1 MKKRMMSV
9 LLTLCMLIS
18 IISAVPITASAAT
31 SGKCGDNLTWT
42 LDNNGTLTI
51 SGTGD
56 MWDWNW
62 NGSPWYD
69 NNNLKNVVIK
79 NGVTSIGAYAFY
91 NCSDL
96 TSINIP
102 DSVTSIGGNAFSG
115 CSDLTSINIPDSVTK
130 IGGSAFSRCS
140 SLTSINIP
148 DSVTII
154 GNRMFRDCSS
164 LNNIKIHNRVTII
177 GVGAFF
183 NCKSLTSI
191 NIPDSVICIESGAFS
206 YCTALIN
213 IEVDSNNRNYS
224 SVNGTLYDKNKNVLM
239 QYAIGKK
246 DTSFDVPNSVITIQE
261 QAFEGCSSLTS
272 INIPDSVTSIGG
284 GAFNNCRSLTSIN
297 IPDSVTKIGGSAF
310 SRCRSLTSIN
320 IPDSVTSIGDH
331 MFSWCSSLTSIN
343 IPDSVTSIGD
353 NVFRSCRS
361 LTSINIP
368 DGVTSIGDSAF
379 SACSSLTSINIPNG
393 VTSIGEGAFADC
405 IRLKDVYYSGSKEQW
420 GKIRID
426 NTNNSYLTNAKIHY
440 IFNEAGA
447 KTAPKVTTNENYSGG
462 DNLIEKSQIDVN
474 NLFSNISVG
483 TDKIKGPKISILGK
497 DFYLFQLDGKCS
509 LKFGD
514 VKIQLKVDEKKNSI
528 QILGGYDFISE
539 SVSTGTSYSE
549 RGEWTKA
556 YNDLKSLHHALAG
569 GTLNDKTARSKFS
582 SVYNKLNKSQS
593 NLFLNIKGN
602 FAVYGELVFENGSW
616 RMSEGGGI
624 LKASASGS
632 IDPRIGGIFYG
643 TFGLSVDASGNFAI
657 KYDGPNNGMSVNAK
671 IKIEPAVNVGVGAG
685 SKKAQFYIE
694 GGLKGKLPVEIA
706 AITGSFKTG
715 AVTNTPFKVSAKG
728 YIYMSGKAWILG
740 VDKEWQLGNEFVLY
754 PRNGDISLQSL
765 DAGSLLNEYTI
776 DKSEFKLLPRDYGSE
791 IALMSLSDDFDKIDL
806 YPYSTPQL
814 TLLPDGRKLML
825 WIDDDPTKA
834 DADRTSM
841 YYSIYNPA
849 DNSWSPESIA
859 VTNIGYNDMPQI
871 CQSGGKVYIIWACAD
886 KAFGDS
892 VELDDMMSHM
902 DVCYTCFDG
911 SGFGTPEILSESGN
925 GKCEMLCDIL
935 ENNGTVTAVWAEN
948 SENDYALASGT
959 NYIYKRVLNNGTWSE
974 KTEAA
979 AISGELHDVKLTQ
992 NGGIVYETSEDGKAV
1007 LYLDGEKIG
1016 ESQND
1021 NSAFKVSG
1029 NEIYYLSGTELNTYN
1044 SETGDTKTE
1053 EIGEITDITII
1064 NNGNEKIALS
1074 LLSTGFT
1081 NELYQNEYKDGKWGK
1096 WTQLTEY
1103 NRYIRDYS
1111 AMLDSDG
1118 TLTAALNLVEVKDS
1132 EKGGYGKA
1140 ELKVVRDFGYS
1151 DIILNDTAY
1160 PDGEIAEN
1168 KSVDVCFDITNN
1180 SRNDITDIK
1189 ADITDESGNIMYSGN
1204 ISCSIQ
1210 PGQTQTLKAPVTIPG
1225 GFKKQTLTI
1234 NVSGDFEENNTE
1246 NNTAELTVGF
1256 TDIAIEGAKLVKSGD
1271 KVTLEGCVRNIGF
1284 DNAENVKL
1292 EIYDSAADGTFL
1304 DTLSLN
1310 GISIGE
1316 DKKFTFELP
1325 SAYLN
1330 TDDGKR
1336 AIYIDASTDS
1346 AELEIGNN
1354 SDRIVFADLSE
1365 LKSITKVSMSY
1376 DNGILTVKSPEAFG
1390 ADLIAAY
1397 YTDMGQLFTFRRI
1410 ELAIAAGTNKIPLE
1424 GLEVGKDTKLM
1435 LWNNGVNPICESLS
1449 W

>member
-9 LLTLCMLIS
+9 LLTLCMLVS

-31 SGKCGDNLTWT
+31 SGTCGDNLTWT

-56 MWDWNW
+56 MTS
-62 NGSPWYD
+62 SPWYD
-69 NNNLKNVVIK
+69 CAESISSVVINYGATSISDWAFADCSNLK
-79 NGVTSIGAYAFY
+79 SI
-91 NCSDL
+91 S
-96 TSINIP
+96 IP
-102 DSVTSIGGNAFSG
+102 DSVESTGDGTFAG
-115 CSDLTSINIPDSVTK
+115 CSRLSGIKIPDSVK
-130 IGGSAFSRCS
+130 
-140 SLTSINIP
+140 
-148 DSVTII
+148 II
-154 GNRMFRDCSS
+154 GNWMFRDCSS

-246 DTSFDVPNSVITIQE
+246 DTSFDVPNSVITIHE

-272 INIPDSVTSIGG
+272 IRIPNSVTSIEYYV
-284 GAFNNCRSLTSIN
+284 FV
-297 IPDSVTKIGGSAF
+297 D
-310 SRCRSLTSIN
+310 
-320 IPDSVTSIGDH
+320 
-331 MFSWCSSLTSIN
+331 CSN
-343 IPDSVTSIGD
+343 
-353 NVFRSCRS
+353 
-361 LTSINIP
+361 
-368 DGVTSIGDSAF
+368 
-379 SACSSLTSINIPNG
+379 
-393 VTSIGEGAFADC
+393 
-405 IRLKDVYYSGSKEQW
+405 LKDVYYYGSQEEW
-420 GKIRID
+420 SKISIKD
-426 NTNNSYLTNAKIHY
+426 GNTCLTDAAIHY
-440 IFNEAGA
+440 IFNESGA
-447 KTAPKVTTNENYSGG
+447 KTAPKITTNETYTSG
-462 DNLIEKSQIDVN
+462 NSLIEKSQIDVN

-483 TDKIKGPKISILGK
+483 TDKIKGPKINILGK

-514 VKIQLKVDEKKNSI
+514 VKIQIKVDEKKNSI

-539 SVSTGTSYSE
+539 SVSAGTSYSE

-569 GTLNDKTARSKFS
+569 GKLNDKTARSKFS

-643 TFGLSVDASGNFAI
+643 TFGLSVDASGKFAI
-657 KYDGPNNGMSVNAK
+657 KYDGPGNGMSVNAK

-685 SKKAQFYIE
+685 SKKAKFYIE

-791 IALMSLSDDFDKIDL
+791 IALMSLSDDFDRIDL

-925 GKCEMLCDIL
+925 GKCEMLCDIS

-1021 NSAFKVSG
+1021 NSAFKVSD

-1064 NNGNEKIALS
+1064 NNGNERIALS

-1081 NELYQNEYKDGKWGK
+1081 NELYQNEYKDGKWGE

-1140 ELKVVRDFGYS
+1140 ELKVVRDFRYS

-1225 GFKKQTLTI
+1225 GFKKQMLTI

-1292 EIYDSAADGTFL
+1292 EIYDSAADGTLL

-1310 GISIGE
+1310 GINIGE
-1316 DKKFTFELP
+1316 DKSFTFELP

-1346 AELEIGNN
+1346 TELEIGNN

-1365 LKSITKVSMSY
+1365 LESITKVSMSY

-1397 YTDMGQLFTFRRI
+1397 YTDMGQLFTFRRV

>member
-9 LLTLCMLIS
+9 FLTLCMLVS

-31 SGKCGDNLTWT
+31 SGTCGDNLTWT

-51 SGTGD
+51 SGTGR
-56 MWDWNW
+56 MWDWSHNK
-62 NGSPWYD
+62 SLWYYYD
-69 NNNLKNVVIK
+69 ELKNVIIE
-79 NGVTSIGAYAFY
+79 NGVTSIGAYAFQS
-91 NCSDL
+91 C
-96 TSINIP
+96 
-102 DSVTSIGGNAFSG
+102 G
-115 CSDLTSINIPDSVTK
+115 
-130 IGGSAFSRCS
+130 
-140 SLTSINIP
+140 SLTSISIP
-148 DSVTII
+148 DSLI
-154 GNRMFRDCSS
+154 
-164 LNNIKIHNRVTII
+164 
-177 GVGAFF
+177 
-183 NCKSLTSI
+183 SI
-191 NIPDSVICIESGAFS
+191 DDNAFS
-206 YCTALIN
+206 YC
-213 IEVDSNNRNYS
+213 SN
-224 SVNGTLYDKNKNVLM
+224 
-239 QYAIGKK
+239 
-246 DTSFDVPNSVITIQE
+246 
-261 QAFEGCSSLTS
+261 
-272 INIPDSVTSIGG
+272 
-284 GAFNNCRSLTSIN
+284 
-297 IPDSVTKIGGSAF
+297 
-310 SRCRSLTSIN
+310 
-320 IPDSVTSIGDH
+320 
-331 MFSWCSSLTSIN
+331 
-343 IPDSVTSIGD
+343 
-353 NVFRSCRS
+353 
-361 LTSINIP
+361 
-368 DGVTSIGDSAF
+368 
-379 SACSSLTSINIPNG
+379 LTSINIPNSVTSIGDEAFEYCSNLTSVSIPNG
-393 VTSIGEGAFADC
+393 VKSIGEGAFWSCNSLTSISIPNSVTSIGDWAFYDC
-405 IRLKDVYYSGSKEQW
+405 SRLKDVYYSGSPEQW
-420 GKIRID
+420 KKINIKS
-426 NTNNSYLTNAKIHY
+426 TNLYLTNATIHY

-447 KTAPKVTTNENYSGG
+447 KTASKVTTNETYTGG
-462 DNLIEKSQIDVN
+462 NDLIEKSQIDVN
-474 NLFSNISVG
+474 NLFSNITVG
-483 TDKIKGPKISILGK
+483 TDTIKGPKINILGK

-528 QILGGYDFISE
+528 QILGGYDFIDEKS
-539 SVSTGTSYSE
+539 SIGTDYSKKD
-549 RGEWTKA
+549 EWNKA
-556 YNDLKSLHHALAG
+556 YDDLKSLHHALAG
-569 GTLNDKTARSKFS
+569 GTLNDETARSKFS
-582 SVYNKLNKSQS
+582 SVYNKLNKRQS

-602 FAVYGELVFENGSW
+602 FAVYGEIIFENGSW

-643 TFGLSVDASGNFAI
+643 TFGLSVDASGKFAI
-657 KYDGPNNGMSVNAK
+657 KYDGPDKGMAVETK
-671 IKIEPAVNVGVGAG
+671 LTIEPAVNVGVGLG
-685 SKKAQFYIE
+685 SKKVKAYLE
-694 GGLKGKLPVEIA
+694 GGLKGKLPIEICA
-706 AITGSFKTG
+706 ATGSFKTEYSSF
-715 AVTNTPFKVSAKG
+715 TPLKISLKG
-728 YIYMSGKAWILG
+728 YIYMSGKAWALG
-740 VDKEWQLGNEFVLY
+740 AEKEWQLGNDVVLY

-776 DKSEFKLLPRDYGSE
+776 DKSEFKLLPRDYGSG
-791 IALMSLSDDFDKIDL
+791 IALMSLSNDFDKIDL

-925 GKCEMLCDIL
+925 NKCEMLYDIS

-1064 NNGNEKIALS
+1064 NNGNERIALS

-1081 NELYQNEYKDGKWGK
+1081 NELYQNEYKDGKWGE

-1118 TLTAALNLVEVKDS
+1118 TLTAALNLVDVKDS

-1140 ELKVVRDFGYS
+1140 ELKVVRDFRYS

-1189 ADITDESGNIMYSGN
+1189 ADITDERGNIMYSGN

-1210 PGQTQTLKAPVTIPG
+1210 PGQTQTLKAPVTIPD
-1225 GFKKQTLTI
+1225 GFKKQTLMI

-1271 KVTLEGCVRNIGF
+1271 KVTLEGYVRNIGF

-1292 EIYDSAADGTFL
+1292 EIYDSAADGTLL

-1310 GISIGE
+1310 GINIGE
-1316 DKKFTFELP
+1316 DKNFTFELP

-1336 AIYIDASTDS
+1336 AIYVDASTDS
-1346 AELEIGNN
+1346 TELEIGNN

-1365 LKSITKVSMSY
+1365 LESITKVSMSY
-1376 DNGILTVKSPEAFG
+1376 DNGILTVKSPGAFG

-1397 YTDMGQLFTFRRI
+1397 YTDMGQLFTFRRV